1 MALVQRRSPLYYSF
15 TFDKDAKCKGS
26 RRGKIIEVSL
36 PVTWHD
42 FLNLTIQIFIMD
54 NVINNAMSK
63 GSKKEFRK
71 TISTKLESSLV
82 EFQNDLKEKKFKA
95 AVKRASKLLAND
107 LFVKQKKKKEKD
119 NTVLAESIGA

>member
-1 MALVQRRSPLYYSF
+1 
-15 TFDKDAKCKGS
+15 
-26 RRGKIIEVSL
+26 
-36 PVTWHD
+36 
-42 FLNLTIQIFIMD
+42 MD
-54 NVINNAMSK
+54 NVIDNAMGK

-82 EFQNDLKEKKFKA
+82 EFQNDIKEKKFKA

-119 NTVLAESIGA
+119 NTVMAEAIGA